1 MQPDGEGVCA
11 RSSLYSAVIH
21 CENDEIWREAKRLG
35 RGEGHRYDAMRE
47 IEIPEGPD
55 SASATVKN
63 RRQELQRV

>member
-1 MQPDGEGVCA
+1 MERVSA
-11 RSSLYSAVIH
+11 REVLCTRQLFIVKMTRF
-21 CENDEIWREAKRLG
+21 WREAKRLG